1 MAELLSKLRGLKKAV
16 SITSVY
22 SVVSSS
28 DVTPGSLEV
37 WVDLP
42 DSIKY
47 DPSLAPF
54 KHLYEQHHGKS
65 AVVLLLLL
73 CLADRKWYMWLL
85 TNMTQITI
93 NSKVKT

>member
-1 MAELLSKLRGLKKAV
+1 MAELLSKLRGLKKTV
-16 SITSVY
+16 SNNSVY

-42 DSIKY
+42 DTIKY

-54 KHLYEQHHGKS
+54 KHLYEQHHGKCYIFFLNEHMIKRS
-65 AVVLLLLL
+65 
-73 CLADRKWYMWLL
+73 
-85 TNMTQITI
+85 T
-93 NSKVKT
+93 